1 MLFTVITILLIIA
14 DQISKFCTLKF
25 LKPIGTK
32 VIIDNIFSLTY
43 VENRGAAL
51 GMLQNGR
58 VFFIVITLL
67 LLAATIY
74 FAPRIF
80 GKSKVLDF
88 GAVFV
93 LAGAM
98 GNLVDRIF
106 RGFVVD
112 MLDFCLIDFPVFNV
126 ADIFVCVGAFLICI
140 YILFFDESSKKKK
153 GTDGNDL

>member
-1 MLFTVITILLIIA
+1 MIYAAVFLLILATDI
-14 DQISKFCTLKF
+14 ISKLWTVNVLKAAGSISL
-25 LKPIGTK
+25 LKG
-32 VIIDNIFSLTY
+32 IFHLTY
-43 VENRGAAL
+43 VENRGAAF